1 MSMEKLIE
9 LQGIDTKLRDLND
22 LLGDLPSRVEELDQ
36 QEESIKNSLVE
47 QKDRLKELEVEM
59 HKRDV
64 SIAQINDKI
73 NKFKDQLFLVT
84 NNKQYDALMLEIDH
98 LKEQRANN
106 ETESIAF
113 LEEKETLTESVESME
128 SGLGEL
134 SQNLRVRREKL
145 ETAISQSA
153 EEKSSLEQ
161 QRTEQVNGID
171 LNIVSVYDRVMKA
184 KDGLAVVH
192 LSDSSCGGCGARI
205 PAQTITEVRAKIVM
219 HRCDVCGR
227 FIYNQEIS
235 VN

>member
-22 LLGDLPSRVEELDQ
+22 LLGDLPSKVEELDQ

-98 LKEQRANN
+98 LKEQRGTN